1 MKKIIFTTLLFLAA
15 PLYADDQFDLAKEL
29 EATLIADQKISI
41 YVPNK
46 DKDGNFIDQY
56 MWVNQAVAIL
66 TEVGGGATS
75 LSPAIGRGK
84 FGVGDEIIESE
95 TVIVYTYFN
104 PAYVTDD
111 MIRTL
116 KDFFVRMGKDC
127 NLDIVFFDYQN
138 KFYRLDINVQ

>member
-1 MKKIIFTTLLFLAA
+1 MKKIIFISLLFLAT
-15 PLYADDQFDLAKEL
+15 PLYAADKFDLAKEL
-29 EATLIADQKISI
+29 GATLIADQKISI

-66 TEVGGGATS
+66 TEIGGGATS

-84 FGVGDEIIESE
+84 YGVGDEIVESE

-104 PAYVTDD
+104 PAYVSDG
-111 MIRTL
+111 MIGRL
-116 KDFFVRMGKDC
+116 KDFFVNMGKDC
-127 NLDIVFFDYQN
+127 NLDIIFFDYQN
-138 KFYRLDINVQ
+138 KFYRLDVNVQ